1 MYLEAQKMVLDLL
14 ELELKVV
21 VSHLP
26 RVLGPELLSFETATQ
41 ALNAAQSLF
50 SSYDVHFKLLQQY

>member
-1 MYLEAQKMVLDLL
+1 MVLDLL

-26 RVLGPELLSFETATQ
+26 WVLGPELLSFETAAQ
-41 ALNAAQSLF
+41 ALNTAQSLF